1 MHKNAKI
8 LRKKN
13 TVQNLNLTD
22 KGQRGRSMI
31 EMLGV
36 LAIIGVLSVGGLAG
50 YNMAMEKIR
59 TNKVVEEIQLIMS
72 ALDGFNPASGNK
84 IPNLN
89 YKSYVDT
96 APLEEALSVM
106 GAKLRALNS
115 GSDTRY
121 TYYMGLDNVSEELC
135 LELLTKLDDGTD
147 SITVGGDTFAYANS
161 VLIGSSAAK
170 KICQK
175 ENDTKISM
183 DFFFGSTA
191 SAGKK
196 ENK

>member
-147 SITVGGDTFAYANS
+147 SITVSKVTSYEDSALLHSTKARQICKGGEQGRLA
-161 VLIGSSAAK
+161 V
-170 KICQK
+170 
-175 ENDTKISM
+175 
-183 DFFFGSTA
+183 DFYFGSTA

>member
-1 MHKNAKI
+1 
-8 LRKKN
+8 
-13 TVQNLNLTD
+13 
-22 KGQRGRSMI
+22 MI
-31 EMLGV
+31 EMLSV
-36 LAIIGVLSVGGLAG
+36 LTIIGVLSVGGLAG

-72 ALDGFNPASGNK
+72 ALDGFNPGSGNK

-147 SITVGGDTFAYANS
+147 SITVSKVTSYEDSALLHSTKPVKYAKAANREGLP
-161 VLIGSSAAK
+161 LIFISAVPPAPVK
-170 KICQK
+170 KRK
-175 ENDTKISM
+175 
-183 DFFFGSTA
+183 
-191 SAGKK
+191 
-196 ENK
+196 